1 MVIQESSSGDDPG
14 QPFQCAPQA
23 SRKRSFR
30 TMAALPERLVAETV
44 RSEGSSTRERHPVS
58 EEQSQRGYRGN
69 ESLILVGFF
78 GVGKRTLGLIA
89 SVALRRELIDFDV
102 LFAQR
107 AGLAPADFIASHGTQ
122 VYRELEYKITVD
134 ILEHKRT
141 GCVLVGF
148 FKLPRTKEYKL
159 LQNISKT
166 NPVIHVRRDRNI
178 LLNAWRDQDDKF
190 NQAYNLSSTMYA
202 KCTNFD
208 FFNTTQPDQDG
219 PKAPLKLKQTE
230 QDFTRFL
237 SSLFGRPSCL
247 LRSVD
252 ALSSSYTHSLQVPL
266 HWLEDPKSD
275 LAELDSGADAVSL
288 VVDAEAED
296 MDSLACRISK
306 HMSSLRRHTRAPI
319 IFDIAHTAVFQ
330 SQHYWSLLEVGLR
343 QAPDMITIPLDLP
356 EDVFGSLN
364 AARGHTKVIGIA
376 HTSNS
381 WSNIWNRASNM
392 MYEKARSLR
401 CDAMRITS
409 ASNSRIEDLDCIHS
423 VHEANRASPLP
434 VIGYNTMGRTSIC
447 FNPVLSPVVVFSL
460 SQTGVTLRQA
470 QEALYSGFFLS
481 SKRFTIVGKS
491 VSYSLSPAM
500 HNAAYKA
507 CGMPHVYDSMSI
519 PFSSI
524 QRLLKEED
532 RGGLAVSLPY
542 KTHILPFLSEMSLD
556 AHHIG
561 AVNTVVLERASG
573 RDSPAR
579 TALKGY
585 NTDYMGIWNCL
596 ERNLSPANSVRPATS
611 ALIIG
616 AGGMAR
622 AAVYA
627 CYKAGIHNI
636 CIYNRTAQNADSLAR
651 YYSSLSKTV
660 LDAPLSLSV
669 LESLGASWPTQ
680 ISQPT
685 VIISC
690 IPADGTGSN
699 IPAISSIPD
708 QWLHSRT
715 GGVFIELSY
724 KPFVTR
730 FMKQMSAK
738 ASQGWIVV
746 DGLEVLVEQGVA
758 QFEIFTGRPAPK
770 HVMRDA
776 VRKVYT
782 RAHGDQTEENYSS

>member
-1 MVIQESSSGDDPG
+1 M
-14 QPFQCAPQA
+14 
-23 SRKRSFR
+23 
-30 TMAALPERLVAETV
+30 
-44 RSEGSSTRERHPVS
+44 RERHPVS
-58 EEQSQRGYRGN
+58 EEQSQRGYCGN

-107 AGLAPADFIASHGTQ
+107 AGLAPADYIASHGTQ
-122 VYRELEYKITVD
+122 AYRELEYKITVD

-178 LLNAWRDQDDKF
+178 LLNTWRDQDDKF
-190 NQAYNLSSTMYA
+190 NHAYNLSITMYA

-208 FFNTTQPDQDG
+208 FFNSTQPDQDG

-230 QDFTRFL
+230 RDFIRFI

-266 HWLEDPKSD
+266 HWLEDHKSD

-296 MDSLACRISK
+296 MDSLSYRISK

-319 IFDIAHTAVFQ
+319 IFDIAHTAEFQ
-330 SQHYWSLLEVGLR
+330 SQHYWGILEVGLR

-376 HTSNS
+376 HTSDS
-381 WSNIWNRASNM
+381 WSNIWNKASKM

-409 ASNSRIEDLDCIHS
+409 PSNSRIEDLDCIHS
-423 VHEANRASPLP
+423 VHEANRVSPLP

-447 FNPVLSPVVVFSL
+447 FNPVLSPVVASSL

-519 PFSSI
+519 SPFSSV

-542 KTHILPFLSEMSLD
+542 KTHILPFLSDMSLD
-556 AHHIG
+556 ARHIG

-573 RDSPAR
+573 RNSPAR

-596 ERNLSPANSVRPATS
+596 ERNLSPANSVRPETS

-636 CIYNRTAQNADSLAR
+636 CIYNRTAQNADSLAG

-669 LESLGASWPTQ
+669 LKSLNVSWPRQ
-680 ISQPT
+680 LSQPT

-708 QWLHSRT
+708 QWLRSRT
-715 GGVFIELSY
+715 GGVFIEVCWIFLLVSEFRSNFILQLSY
-724 KPFVTR
+724 QPFVTR

-782 RAHGDQTEENYSS
+782 RAHGDQTEEDYSG